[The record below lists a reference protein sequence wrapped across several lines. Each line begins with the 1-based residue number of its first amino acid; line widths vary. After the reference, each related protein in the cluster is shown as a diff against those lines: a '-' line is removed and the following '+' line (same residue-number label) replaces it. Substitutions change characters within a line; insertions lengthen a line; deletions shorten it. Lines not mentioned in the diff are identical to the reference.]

1 MVAQFDPKS
10 GTVNLVSSKRQMQE
24 VLPKN
29 ALVGDESIYVTDR
42 ATIDDPTESE
52 TIKVH
57 PNYSDAGPGILQVFK
72 NYAVGQYHTLFSVI
86 DPFKTGSH
94 IEYNVTG
101 VCFRDEIVKFS
112 VTRRFSQFYM
122 LR

>member
-1 MVAQFDPKS
+1 M
-10 GTVNLVSSKRQMQE
+10 
-24 VLPKN
+24 
-29 ALVGDESIYVTDR
+29 TDR
-42 ATIDDPTESE
+42 ASRAQIEDPSEFESIE
-52 TIKVH
+52 VH
-57 PNYSDAGPGILQVFK
+57 PNYSDVGPGILQVFK
-72 NYAVGQYHTLFSVI
+72 NYAVGEYQTFFSVI

-101 VCFRDEIVKFS
+101 VCFRDEAVKFS